1 MFSFLLVFALAIVVL
16 FAGLA
21 GQRNNLF
28 YILVLGLS
36 AALGLSVWEWIGYDP
51 AVEGPS
57 VLAGMLSFDYF
68 ALSFGAVA
76 LLAMWLIALMSGY
89 SFRQLN
95 NSLGD
100 HYGLMLFSL
109 CGAFCLFSYESLLML
124 FLGVEILSIPLY
136 VLAGS
141 QRQSLA
147 SNEAALKY
155 YLMGSFASGIL
166 LFGIALLFGST
177 NSLDLH
183 GMQTYLSGSLDRP
196 GLFYTGLLLV
206 FIGMSFKV
214 AAVPFHFWSPDVY
227 EGSPTLVTTFM
238 ATVVKMASFAAFFR
252 LATVFGPAAS
262 HWGLIVAIL
271 AALTIVV
278 GNVTAVYQDRF
289 KRLLAYSSVS
299 HTGYLFLGL
308 LAGTPDAGG
317 AVFLYLLAYVVA
329 TIGAFAVFQLV
340 SEQTGK
346 QEVAVF
352 NGLAKRHP
360 WLAFAMAVS
369 VLSMAGIPPMAGFF
383 GKYFLFAGALAD
395 WTWLVVIALLGSAVS
410 IYYYFRVIVAMYFT
424 PAAEDTPEI
433 SVPWA
438 YALVATVC
446 VALAL
451 LLSVA
456 PGYVMGLV

>member
-1 MFSFLLVFALAIVVL
+1 MFSFLSVFVLALVVL

-21 GQRNNLF
+21 GMRKHLF
-28 YILVLGLS
+28 GILVAGLAAILGL
-36 AALGLSVWEWIGYDP
+36 GIWEWVSYDP

-76 LLAMWLIALMSGY
+76 LLAMLLIALMSGY
-89 SFRQLN
+89 SFRRLN
-95 NSLGD
+95 ASLGD

-109 CGAFCLFSYESLLML
+109 CGALILFSYESLLML

-141 QRQSLA
+141 QRNNLA

-166 LFGIALLFGST
+166 LFGLALLFGST

-183 GMQTYLSGSLDRP
+183 GIRNFLAGSLDRP
-196 GLFYTGLLLV
+196 GLFYAGMVLV

-214 AAVPFHFWSPDVY
+214 AAAPFHFWSPDVY
-227 EGSPTLVTTFM
+227 EGSPTVVTTYM
-238 ATVVKMASFAAFFR
+238 ATVVKMATFAAFFR
-252 LATVFGPAAS
+252 LLQALGYAQE
-262 HWGLIVAIL
+262 HWGLLVAGL
-271 AALTIVV
+271 AALTMVV

-289 KRLLAYSSVS
+289 KRMLAYSSIS

-308 LAGTPDAGG
+308 LAGTPAAGG
-317 AVFLYLLAYVVA
+317 AVFLYMFAYVVA
-329 TIGAFAVFQLV
+329 SIGAFSVFQLV

-346 QEVAVF
+346 DRVDAF
-352 NGLAKRHP
+352 NGLAKRKP

-369 VLSMAGIPPMAGFF
+369 VLSLAGIPPMAGFF
-383 GKYFLFAGALAD
+383 GKYFLFAGALSK
-395 WTWLVVIALLGSAVS
+395 WPWLVVIALINSAIS

-424 PAAEDTPEI
+424 AADEDAPEI

-438 YALVATVC
+438 YVAVATIC

-451 LLSVA
+451 ALGVA